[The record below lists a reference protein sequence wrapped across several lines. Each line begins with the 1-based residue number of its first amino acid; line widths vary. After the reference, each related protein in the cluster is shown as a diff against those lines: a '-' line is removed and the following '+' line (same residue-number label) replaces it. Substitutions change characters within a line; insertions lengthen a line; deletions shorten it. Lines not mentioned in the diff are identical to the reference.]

1 MFDIM
6 KHATF
11 AIRTG
16 EDADWTALG
25 QVVAS
30 IQDFEHEIVGYPLR
44 PGPDTWEDYLSDLRR
59 RLTADNGVFLVAEVN
74 KEIVGV
80 LTGYAHEAGDC
91 LVASE
96 FDRSAYISDLFVQ
109 SEWRRQGIGT
119 ALMREFER
127 SMLDKGLQWM
137 TVCVKSKN
145 KTAHQAYQKY
155 GFEDYEAILT
165 KRLS

>member
-1 MFDIM
+1 MFHIM

-25 QVVAS
+25 QAVAN

-44 PGPDTWEDYLSDLRR
+44 PGRDAWEDYLSDLRR

-80 LTGYAHEAGDC
+80 LAGYAHKAGDC

-109 SEWRRQGIGT
+109 SEWRRQGIGA

-127 SMLDKGLQWM
+127 SMLEKGLQWM

-145 KTAHQAYQKY
+145 KTARQAYQKY
-155 GFEDYEAILT
+155 GFEDYEVILT
-165 KRLS
+165 KRPS